1 MMNPNPHRKKVLNR
15 EGKMMKRGYGI
26 FLPACALALM
36 LVLVGC
42 PTSDERDQVLT
53 MQITED
59 NDSLLTYDTLIV
71 TVHSKDGTFSQEV
84 FHDSLRNAQQVKG
97 MPLDPRVGQDYTI
110 TIVGYKNGKIGLNK
124 EVTFIGNGSQSKDL
138 PIKNDVPDTVVVV
151 PDLPVILAPSDT
163 SIAEGDSLRFR
174 VSVQHPW
181 AGATTLTLKDII
193 PGAALDTVGR
203 DPGDGYFT
211 WRPNFE
217 QGRTEPYAIAFVYS
231 TSDRKV
237 EKIARVK
244 VLNVNR
250 PPRIAA
256 IPDQKAKE
264 AETLIF
270 KIEASDPD
278 HDSVN
283 VSATDL
289 PNGATF
295 SGTSFT
301 WKPAEGQAGNYTV
314 RFRAF
319 DGVDSNVMSA
329 LITVGNVE
337 VPPPLSVKITSPSQ
351 DTLVNVTPITILYT
365 VNGTPLQLKYALKDG
380 KNHVRIDTTVLNRPG
395 FDTVIITLD
404 TVPPGAPI
412 VTGTSPIRSRVPT
425 WNWKSGGN
433 GIGIYRYRLDTEDMS
448 GSTTL
453 SAGSYTASKDLDPGT
468 HTLYVQERDSAGNW
482 SKSGRSAIRID
493 TTKPEPPGL
502 TVTPVSPTNDT
513 RPIWS
518 WSGEGDDITG
528 QYRFRIDTADFLNGG
543 TETKGTSYQPP
554 QGKELKEGIH
564 TLYVQQ
570 QDSAGNWSVTSSKS
584 IRVDLTP
591 PNAPLDASTPFH
603 ATQVRPTWHWK
614 SGGGGDA
621 GIFRVKLSDSSMQSG
636 VAVVSDP
643 NFTPSVDLSLGLPYT
658 LYVQERDSAGNWSA
672 LTHLSIRIHGQIG
685 YAVGNYGTIIKT
697 SDGGATWD
705 TTIHSSVTQN
715 LLSVYFTDVNTGY
728 AVGDGGVILKT
739 TGSGFWSQL
748 VSGTNQTLRA
758 ILFTSEKN
766 GIAVGANGTIIQ
778 TTDGTSW
785 NPLTS
790 GTAQSLATVFFT
802 NAKTGFAAGDS
813 GVILKT
819 SNGGATWS
827 PVASGMKERIGSLV
841 FTDANTGFAFGQEG
855 IFKTV
860 DGGATW
866 VSQPTGITGS
876 TMISTY
882 MNSASFTDAN
892 TGYAIRRDYGALTK
906 TTNGGTPWVAVTS
919 GLARFIETIYFI
931 DSKTGFV
938 AGSFGSISKSIDGG
952 ATWNL
957 QPTGLSGTINAFD
970 FP

>member
-1 MMNPNPHRKKVLNR
+1 MMIPNHHRNKALNP
-15 EGKMMKRGYGI
+15 EGKMMKRGYGL
-26 FLPACALALM
+26 FLILGALALM
-36 LVLVGC
+36 LVLVAC
-42 PTSDERDQVLT
+42 PTSDERGQVLT

-59 NDSLLTYDTLIV
+59 NDSLLTYDTLIIS
-71 TVHSKDGTFSQEV
+71 VHSKDGSFSQEL
-84 FHDSLRNAQQVKG
+84 FHKALRDPQQVKG
-97 MPLDPRVGQDYTI
+97 MPLDPRVGQDYTV

-124 EVTFIGNGSQSKDL
+124 EITFIGNGSQSKDL
-138 PIKNDVPDTVVVV
+138 PIKIDVPETVIVA
-151 PDLPVILAPSDT
+151 PNLPIILAPSDT

-174 VSVQHPW
+174 VSVRDPW
-181 AGATTLTLKDII
+181 PGATTLTLKDTI

-217 QGRTEPYAIAFVYS
+217 QGRSEPYAVSFVYS
-231 TSDRKV
+231 SSDRRV

-244 VLNVNR
+244 VLNVNQ
-250 PPRIAA
+250 PPEIKA
-256 IPDQKAKE
+256 ISDQKAKE
-264 AETLIF
+264 GETLIF
-270 KIEASDPD
+270 KIEVSDPD

-289 PNGATF
+289 PTGATY

-301 WKPAEGQAGNYTV
+301 WKPAEGQAGNYSV

-319 DGVDSNVMSA
+319 DGLDSNVMTA
-329 LITVGNVE
+329 LITVGNVD

-351 DTLVNVTPITILYT
+351 DTLVNITPITILYT
-365 VNGTPLQLKYALKDG
+365 VNGTLLQLKYALKDG
-380 KNHVRIDTTVLNRPG
+380 RNRVRIDTTVLNRPG
-395 FDTVIITLD
+395 FDTVVITLD

-412 VTGTSPIRSRVPT
+412 VTGTSPIRTRIPT
-425 WNWKSGGN
+425 WSWKSGGN
-433 GIGIYRYRLDTEDMS
+433 GIGIYRYRLDTEDMA

-453 SAGSYTASKDLDPGT
+453 STVTYTASKDFDPGT
-468 HTLYVQERDSAGNW
+468 HTLFVQELDSAGNW
-482 SKSGRSAIRID
+482 SKSGRAAIRID
-493 TTKPEPPGL
+493 TTKPEPPSV
-502 TVTPVSPTNDT
+502 TVTPASPTNDT

-518 WSGEGDDITG
+518 WTGDGDDITG
-528 QYRFRIDTADFLNGG
+528 QYRFKIDTADFLNGG
-543 TETKGTSYQPP
+543 TETKGTSYQPAK
-554 QGKELKEGIH
+554 GKELKEGTH
-564 TLYVQQ
+564 SLYIQQ
-570 QDSAGNWSVTSSKS
+570 QDSAGNWSMTSSKS

-591 PNAPLDASTPFH
+591 PNAPLDAGTPFH
-603 ATQVRPTWHWK
+603 ATQVKPTWHWK

-636 VAVVSDP
+636 AVVVSDP
-643 NFTPSVDLSLGLPYT
+643 NYTPSVDLSLGMPYT
-658 LYVQERDSAGNWSA
+658 LYIQERDSAGNWSA
-672 LTHLSIRIHGQIG
+672 LTHLAIRIHGQIG
-685 YAVGNYGTIIKT
+685 YAVGNYGSIIKT

-728 AVGDGGVILKT
+728 AVGEGGVILKT
-739 TGSGFWSQL
+739 TGGGFWYQL
-748 VSGTNQTLRA
+748 VSGTNQTLRS
-758 ILFTSEKN
+758 ILFTSEKT
-766 GIAVGANGTIIQ
+766 GFAVGANGTIIQ
-778 TTDGTSW
+778 TTDGTTW

-790 GTAQSLATVFFT
+790 GNTQSLATIFFIDS
-802 NAKTGFAAGDS
+802 KTGFAAGDS
-813 GVILKT
+813 GVMVKT
-819 SNGGATWS
+819 SNGGGTWS
-827 PVASGMKERIGSLV
+827 PVSSGMKERIGSLL
-841 FTDANTGFAFGQEG
+841 FTDANTGYAFGQEG

-860 DGGATW
+860 DGGTTW
-866 VSQPTGITGS
+866 ASQPTGITGNY
-876 TMISTY
+876 MISTY
-882 MNSASFTDAN
+882 MSSASFTDAN

-952 ATWNL
+952 ATWTL